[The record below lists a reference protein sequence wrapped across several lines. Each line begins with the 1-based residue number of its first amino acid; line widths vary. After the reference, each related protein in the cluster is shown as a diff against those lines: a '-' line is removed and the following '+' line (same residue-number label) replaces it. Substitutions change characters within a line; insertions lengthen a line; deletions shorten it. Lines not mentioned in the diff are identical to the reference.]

1 MDLLTFL
8 LAVLLLEL
16 IPGPNMAYLATL
28 ALSRGR
34 TAGLIATAGVA
45 FGLAVHAMVAG
56 LGAGVLIGQY
66 PLLYDVVRW
75 IGVGYLLYLAWEGWR
90 TEKET
95 SPERADLAVMAG
107 PLFARGFFSNVF
119 NPKSIL
125 FFVSVL
131 PTFVGTG
138 PGAPSLPT
146 QMAVFGILYVGV
158 ATAVHAR
165 DYRNPRRAA
174 TALAG
179 GGSATTDCAPYS
191 IRDTRPGRNLAG
203 MDDAALTGSETHTSQ
218 HAAQTR
224 PRPGSAHLL
233 QRRCHR
239 RRRSLFSAGR
249 GCGSRAI

>member
-1 MDLLTFL
+1 
-8 LAVLLLEL
+8 
-16 IPGPNMAYLATL
+16 MAYLATL

-56 LGAGVLIGQY
+56 LGTGVLIQQY
-66 PLLYDVVRW
+66 PLLYDAVRW

-107 PLFARGFFSNVF
+107 PLFLRGFLSNVF

-131 PTFVGTG
+131 PTFVGTE
-138 PGAPSLPT
+138 ARRS
-146 QMAVFGILYVGV
+146 V
-158 ATAVHAR
+158 TADPDGRIWHPVCRSSHRCAR
-165 DYRNPRRAA
+165 DYRGPRRTA

-179 GGSATTDCAPYS
+179 GGAATTDCAPYPV
-191 IRDTRPGRNLAG
+191 RGTRPGRNLAG
-203 MDDAALTGSETHTSQ
+203 MDGAALTGSETHTSQ

-224 PRPGSAHLL
+224 PRPGPAHLL
-233 QRRCHR
+233 
-239 RRRSLFSAGR
+239 
-249 GCGSRAI
+249 